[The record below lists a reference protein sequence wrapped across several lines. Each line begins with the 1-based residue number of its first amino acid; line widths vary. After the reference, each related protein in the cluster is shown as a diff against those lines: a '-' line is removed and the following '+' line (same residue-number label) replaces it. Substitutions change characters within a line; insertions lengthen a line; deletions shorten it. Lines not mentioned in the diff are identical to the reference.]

1 MFDNKVVKGYTL
13 NVASNIVFVGR
24 NPPMSYVLAV
34 LSGFSSSKGEDVILK
49 ARGRA
54 ITTAVDVAEIT
65 RRRFMKELSVSKIII
80 GTEEL
85 PRDGGGTRAVST
97 IEITLNRAL
106 PTEKVVQDADD
117 GNVEKKPVSE

>member
-1 MFDNKVVKGYTL
+1 L
-13 NVASNIVFVGR
+13 NVASNVVFIGR

-34 LSGFSSSKGEDVILK
+34 LTGFSSSKAEDVVLK

-65 RRRFMKELSVSKIII
+65 RRRFMKKLSVNKIII

-97 IEITLNRAL
+97 IEITLIK
-106 PTEKVVQDADD
+106 PIPKEKAEQKP
-117 GNVEKKPVSE
+117 NVEKVEEKPASE